1 MKKLLYIALAALA
14 LAACKPDTV
23 RFDIPQLE
31 DEMHIRAS
39 VERIQLRQVDA
50 ADTAVVFSWDI
61 PALKDGITSYEY
73 YFKMDISGNGFASS
87 ISPMLMDGGNSVAFT
102 HRQINEM
109 IENWKITAGTW
120 AALDAEIIAVPQGL
134 DHYVKPMIST
144 ITFEAMGYAS
154 ILYLAGSATSVGT
167 DYTKALAMSKVAGQ
181 DAYTWTGALDE
192 GGFLFLVDRSD
203 STAVYGKASSEDALA
218 YWETIAQAQS
228 FSVARAGYYTLTA
241 SLADMSLVRVEP
253 LFLFGSATEGGWSL
267 PDATPMTNI
276 TGSTLTWS
284 GILSAGELKFLC
296 EPDPALRDFNGAFYM
311 AANPDAIAD
320 SVSDMMFVKDGNPDQ
335 KWQVPS
341 AGMYKIDVDLAQH
354 KATFTRDADFD
365 QLPYKQIWIWGD
377 GSPAGWNY
385 PFHEKFVYTPSEG
398 RGIFVWTGELYAN
411 EGTEK
416 AVKFPLYDGTNNSA
430 DAPFFM
436 ALEPWTQI
444 EDGVEYAMQYVSKG
458 TPDNKWVVTSPGK
471 YKVTIDVLG
480 LTVKFEKQ

>member
-1 MKKLLYIALAALA
+1 
-14 LAACKPDTV
+14 
-23 RFDIPQLE
+23 
-31 DEMHIRAS
+31 
-39 VERIQLRQVDA
+39 
-50 ADTAVVFSWDI
+50 
-61 PALKDGITSYEY
+61 
-73 YFKMDISGNGFASS
+73 
-87 ISPMLMDGGNSVAFT
+87 
-102 HRQINEM
+102 M

-228 FSVARAGYYTLTA
+228 FSVSRAGYYTLTA

-296 EPDPALRDFNGAFYM
+296 EPDPMLAASM
-311 AANPDAIAD
+311 AHSIWLP
-320 SVSDMMFVKDGNPDQ
+320 KR
-335 KWQVPS
+335 
-341 AGMYKIDVDLAQH
+341 
-354 KATFTRDADFD
+354 TR
-365 QLPYKQIWIWGD
+365 L
-377 GSPAGWNY
+377 
-385 PFHEKFVYTPSEG
+385 
-398 RGIFVWTGELYAN
+398 
-411 EGTEK
+411 
-416 AVKFPLYDGTNNSA
+416 
-430 DAPFFM
+430 
-436 ALEPWTQI
+436 
-444 EDGVEYAMQYVSKG
+444 
-458 TPDNKWVVTSPGK
+458 
-471 YKVTIDVLG
+471 
-480 LTVKFEKQ
+480 LTVQRVCSLPQTATLTKNGRFLLQECIRSVLISRSVLLLSPLMPISPSCPISRFGSVAMLRPMAGIRLSRNR

>member
-144 ITFEAMGYAS
+144 VTFEAMGYAS
-154 ILYLAGSATSVGT
+154 VLYLAGSATSVGT

-228 FSVARAGYYTLTA
+228 FSVSRAGYYTLTA
-241 SLADMSLVRVEP
+241 SLADMSLTRVEP

-296 EPDPALRDFNGAFYM
+296 EPDPNARRFDGAFYM
-311 AANPDAIAD
+311 APEENTLAD
-320 SVSDMMFVKDGNPDQ
+320 GTTSMLFAADGNPDQ
-335 KWQVPS
+335 KWQVPA
-341 AGMYKIDVDLAQH
+341 AGMYQISVDLSQRSV
-354 KATFTRDADFD
+354 TFAVDADFAK
-365 QLPYKQIWIWGD
+365 LPYKQIWLCGD
-377 GSPAGWNY
+377 ATPNGWNT
-385 PFHEKFVYTPSEG
+385 PFTEQMTYDVTASNGSF
-398 RGIFVWTGELYAN
+398 IWTGNLAAGEI
-411 EGTEK
+411 
-416 AVKFPLYDGTNNSA
+416 KFPLNPNSYEGA
-430 DAPFFM
+430 FFIAP
-436 ALEPWTQI
+436 A
-444 EDGVEYAMQYVSKG
+444 VG
-458 TPDNKWVVTSPGK
+458 TPVSDQPSAVKYTPNDTPDQKWVVTDAGK
-471 YKVTIDVLG
+471 YKITINVLDM
-480 LTVKFEKQ
+480 TVKFEKQ